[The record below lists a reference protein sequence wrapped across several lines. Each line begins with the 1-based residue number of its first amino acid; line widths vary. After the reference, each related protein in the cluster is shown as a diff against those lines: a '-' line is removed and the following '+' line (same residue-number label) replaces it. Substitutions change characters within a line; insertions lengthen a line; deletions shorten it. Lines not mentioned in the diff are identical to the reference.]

1 MTGDV
6 HKLGEVL
13 RAARE
18 AKGVDLVRVERET
31 KIRERYLAAL
41 ENGDYRDL
49 PGAVYTRGFLRNYG
63 AYLGLD
69 TEYLL
74 DLYRLETDANPSAR
88 RAMPAPPRPIG
99 TRRPRAFV
107 VTPGA
112 IVAAIL
118 VLLVGGFVAWIG
130 FELVNFA
137 RTPELRITQPA
148 GNVSGHPERTI
159 VVRGVTAPNARIT
172 VSNLPENPTVT
183 ADASGAFE
191 VTVVLLPGSNVM
203 RLVANDPV
211 TGRDS
216 ETVERTIIVAADDPL
231 TPAPVAGVTLTAPA
245 ADATVNG
252 TVSLTGTAPAGVQL
266 EVRAELVEAAEPS
279 FEVTT
284 ASGAPVEVESAP
296 APPAPVAMTAGTDGS
311 FAGAID
317 LAPGTWELS
326 VRGPDTDPVVR
337 QISVSVPSGLAATL
351 EMDGGES
358 YLLLEEDGTV
368 VDELSGRNAQDGD
381 VVELEAS
388 EALRIRV
395 GNAGVVRIKING
407 VSIGLMG
414 EVAQVV
420 EWRIT
425 AAEGG

>member
-1 MTGDV
+1 MTGEV

-74 DLYRLETDANPSAR
+74 DLYRIETDANPSAR
-88 RAMPAPPRPIG
+88 RALPAPPRPIG
-99 TRRPRAFV
+99 TRRTRAFV

-159 VVRGVTAPNARIT
+159 VVRGVTAPNARVT

-191 VTVVLLPGSNVM
+191 VTVELLPGSNVM

-216 ETVERTIIVAADDPL
+216 EVVERTIIVAEVATSPPPIVKL
-231 TPAPVAGVTLTAPA
+231 TLAQPGVDEVLSGPVE
-245 ADATVNG
+245 
-252 TVSLTGTAPAGVQL
+252 VSG
-266 EVRAELVEAAEPS
+266 AAEPRARVDIRATLVSAPARS
-279 FEVTT
+279 FDIST
-284 ASGAPVEVESAP
+284 ASGAPVDVDSEPPTAPEPVTVTADAAGAFSATLDLP
-296 APPAPVAMTAGTDGS
+296 AGTW
-311 FAGAID
+311 A
-317 LAPGTWELS
+317 LS
-326 VRGPDTDPVVR
+326 VSCCGGERNSR
-337 QISVSVPSGLAATL
+337 QVTISRQDGLAATL
-351 EMDGGES
+351 EVAGGES
-358 YLLLEEDGTV
+358 YLLLEEDGV
-368 VDELSGRNAQDGD
+368 VVADISGRNAQDGD
-381 VVELEAS
+381 VVELEAGD
-388 EALRIRV
+388 ALRIRV
-395 GNAGVVRIKING
+395 GNAGVVRITING

-414 EVAQVV
+414 EPAQVV

-425 AAEGG
+425 RTEGG